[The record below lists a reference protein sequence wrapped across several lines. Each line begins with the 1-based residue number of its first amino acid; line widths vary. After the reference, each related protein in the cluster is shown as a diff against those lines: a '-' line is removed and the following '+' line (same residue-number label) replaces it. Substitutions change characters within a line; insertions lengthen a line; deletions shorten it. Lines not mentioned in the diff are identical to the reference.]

1 MGGHPHQ
8 DPPALKFSKKNPAS
22 TKGKET
28 SYGTYTCN
36 HKIAALKD
44 DIYQLIEKYLD
55 GTITPEEESTLM
67 AWYQDHN
74 QADIE
79 WPSVSAGEEERVRLR
94 MLMRL
99 QQQINIPVAKPR
111 TSRRLGYYL
120 SAAASVLIILGI
132 ATYFYSPQR
141 HQPGRQPNTALA
153 LKDIGPG
160 GNKAILTLAN
170 GDKVVLEDA
179 KNGVISQQGNAT
191 VNKTD
196 SGSLFYNDAA
206 SNAAGNTVYN
216 ILNTPYGGQ
225 YQLTL
230 QDGTKVWLNA
240 GSTLRFPTSF
250 AEKERNVTLTG
261 EAYFEVAKDKARPF
275 LVTVNTGSAAPM
287 TVRVLGT
294 HFNINAYPD
303 EQHNIV
309 TLLEGAVKVDCG
321 QANALLAPGNAA
333 ILNKTS
339 GRINVKDGDTE
350 AATAWKNGYF
360 LFDNEKV
367 ESIMR
372 QISRWY
378 NVEISYQGDVSGKAI
393 GGSLSRSKNV
403 SEVLNM
409 LELTGTVHFKTE
421 GRRIIVMP

>member
-1 MGGHPHQ
+1 M
-8 DPPALKFSKKNPAS
+8 
-22 TKGKET
+22 
-28 SYGTYTCN
+28 
-36 HKIAALKD
+36 KD
-44 DIYQLIEKYLD
+44 DISQLIEKYLD
-55 GTITPEEESTLM
+55 GSITPEEEGTLM

-74 QADIE
+74 QTDVE
-79 WPSVSAGEEERVRLR
+79 WPSENAGEEEQVRLR

-111 TSRRLGYYL
+111 TSRRLWYYL

-132 ATYFYSPQR
+132 ASYFYAPQLQHQPSPQTSIA
-141 HQPGRQPNTALA
+141 QAF
-153 LKDIGPG
+153 KDIAPG

-179 KNGVISQQGNAT
+179 KNGIISQQGNAA

-196 SGSLFYNDAA
+196 SGSLFYNEVAG
-206 SNAAGNTVYN
+206 NAANNIVYN

-250 AEKERNVTLTG
+250 PGNERNVTLTG
-261 EAYFEVAKDKARPF
+261 EAYFEVAKDKDRPF
-275 LVTVNTGSAAPM
+275 FVTVNTGSAAPM

-309 TLLEGAVKVDCG
+309 TLLEGSVKVDCG
-321 QANALLAPGNAA
+321 RANALLAPGNAA
-333 ILNKTS
+333 ILNKSS
-339 GRINVKDGDTE
+339 GKLNIKDGDTE

-360 LFDNEKV
+360 LFDNEKI

-378 NVEISYQGDVSGKAI
+378 DVEISYQGDVSGKAI

-421 GRRIIVMP
+421 GRRITVMP

>member
-1 MGGHPHQ
+1 M
-8 DPPALKFSKKNPAS
+8 
-22 TKGKET
+22 
-28 SYGTYTCN
+28 
-36 HKIAALKD
+36 KD
-44 DIYQLIEKYLD
+44 NIYHLIEKYLD
-55 GTITPEEESTLM
+55 GTITPAEEEQLM

-79 WPSVSAGEEERVRLR
+79 WPAESADEEEQVRLR

-99 QQQINIPVAKPR
+99 NQQINPPVAKPN
-111 TSRRLGYYL
+111 TTRRLWYYL
-120 SAAASVLIILGI
+120 SAAASVLIILGL
-132 ATYFYSPQR
+132 AAYFYSPQL
-141 HQPGRQPNTALA
+141 HQPGPQPSTAQA

-179 KNGVISQQGNAT
+179 RNGIISQQGNAA

-196 SGSLFYNDAA
+196 SGSLFYNDVS
-206 SNAAGNTVYN
+206 SNAAANIVYN
-216 ILNTPYGGQ
+216 TLNTPYGGQ
-225 YQLTL
+225 YQITL

-240 GSTLRFPTSF
+240 GSSLRFPTSF
-250 AEKERNVTLTG
+250 PGNERNVTLTG

-275 LVTVNTGSAAPM
+275 FVTVNAGSAAPM
-287 TVRVLGT
+287 NVRVLGT

-309 TLLEGAVKVDCG
+309 TLLEGSVKVDCG
-321 QANALLAPGNAA
+321 EANAMLAPGNAA

-339 GRINVKDGDTE
+339 GKFNIKDGDTE

-378 NVEISYQGDVSGKAI
+378 DVEISYQGDVSGKAI

-421 GRRIIVMP
+421 GRRITVMP

>member
-1 MGGHPHQ
+1 M
-8 DPPALKFSKKNPAS
+8 
-22 TKGKET
+22 
-28 SYGTYTCN
+28 
-36 HKIAALKD
+36 KD
-44 DIYQLIEKYLD
+44 NIYHLIEKYLD
-55 GTITPEEESTLM
+55 GTITPAEEEQLM

-79 WPSVSAGEEERVRLR
+79 WPAESADEEEQVRLR

-99 QQQINIPVAKPR
+99 NQQINPPVAKPN
-111 TSRRLGYYL
+111 TTRRLWYYL
-120 SAAASVLIILGI
+120 SAAASVLIILGL
-132 ATYFYSPQR
+132 AAYFYSPQL
-141 HQPGRQPNTALA
+141 HQPGPQPSTAQA

-170 GDKVVLEDA
+170 GDKVVMEDA
-179 KNGVISQQGNAT
+179 KNGIISQQGNAA

-196 SGSLFYNDAA
+196 SGSLFYNDVS
-206 SNAAGNTVYN
+206 SNAAANIVYN
-216 ILNTPYGGQ
+216 TLNTPYGGQ
-225 YQLTL
+225 YQITL

-240 GSTLRFPTSF
+240 GSSLRFPTSF
-250 AEKERNVTLTG
+250 PGNERNVTLTG

-275 LVTVNTGSAAPM
+275 FVTVNAGSAAAM
-287 TVRVLGT
+287 NVRVLGT

-309 TLLEGAVKVDCG
+309 TLLEGSVKVDCG
-321 QANALLAPGNAA
+321 EANALLAPGNAA

-339 GRINVKDGDTE
+339 GKLNIKDGDTE

-378 NVEISYQGDVSGKAI
+378 DVEISYQGDVSGKAI

-421 GRRIIVMP
+421 GRRITVMP

>member
-1 MGGHPHQ
+1 M
-8 DPPALKFSKKNPAS
+8 
-22 TKGKET
+22 
-28 SYGTYTCN
+28 
-36 HKIAALKD
+36 KD
-44 DIYQLIEKYLD
+44 NIYHLIEKYLD
-55 GTITPEEESTLM
+55 GTITPAEEEQLM

-79 WPSVSAGEEERVRLR
+79 WPAESADEEEQVRLR

-99 QQQINIPVAKPR
+99 NQQINPPVAKPS
-111 TSRRLGYYL
+111 TNRRLWYYL
-120 SAAASVLIILGI
+120 SAAASVLIILGL
-132 ATYFYSPQR
+132 AAYFYSPQL
-141 HQPGRQPNTALA
+141 HQPGPQPSTAQA

-179 KNGVISQQGNAT
+179 RNGIISQQGNAA

-196 SGSLFYNDAA
+196 SGSLFYNDVS
-206 SNAAGNTVYN
+206 SNAAASIVYN
-216 ILNTPYGGQ
+216 TLNTPYGGQ
-225 YQLTL
+225 YQITL

-240 GSTLRFPTSF
+240 GSSLRFPTSF
-250 AEKERNVTLTG
+250 PGNERNVTLTG

-275 LVTVNTGSAAPM
+275 FVTVNAGSAAPM
-287 TVRVLGT
+287 NVKVLGT

-309 TLLEGAVKVDCG
+309 TLLEGSVKVDCG
-321 QANALLAPGNAA
+321 EANAMLAPGNAA
-333 ILNKTS
+333 ILNKAS
-339 GRINVKDGDTE
+339 GKLNIKDGDTE

-378 NVEISYQGDVSGKAI
+378 DVEISYQGDVSGKAI

-421 GRRIIVMP
+421 GRRITVMP